1 VPAPALL
8 AFLLGL
14 MRRLYIYIIDIDK
27 YIDVYMHVSMHVSM
41 NHRVYFVGRACRS
54 AGSSFTSDPSGP
66 RAAAVSILYIYIY
79 IT

>member
-1 VPAPALL
+1 
-8 AFLLGL
+8 
-14 MRRLYIYIIDIDK
+14 
-27 YIDVYMHVSMHVSM
+27 MHVSM